1 MRFPNFLVG
10 MFGVLIAFAIT
21 TYVLTQSLW
30 ATIVQTLI
38 CAVVIQVGYFAVVL
52 FLVAR
57 EKPRTSEWK
66 QSGTN
71 EPTGIVANKQPP
83 FKSITPTETH

>member
-1 MRFPNFLVG
+1 MRFPNFLIG

-21 TYVLTQSLW
+21 TYMITQSLW

-38 CAVVIQVGYFAVVL
+38 CAVVIQIGYFAAVL
-52 FLVAR
+52 FLVMR
-57 EKPRTSEWK
+57 EKPRTSEK
-66 QSGTN
+66 PSGNNEVAGVTNPQS
-71 EPTGIVANKQPP
+71 P

>member
-1 MRFPNFLVG
+1 MRFPNFLIG

-21 TYVLTQSLW
+21 TFMITHSLW

-38 CAVVIQVGYFAVVL
+38 CAVVIQVGYFAALL
-52 FLVAR
+52 FLVMH
-57 EKPRTSEWK
+57 EKPRTSEKK
-66 QSGTN
+66 QSVHADVAG
-71 EPTGIVANKQPP
+71 VANPQPP